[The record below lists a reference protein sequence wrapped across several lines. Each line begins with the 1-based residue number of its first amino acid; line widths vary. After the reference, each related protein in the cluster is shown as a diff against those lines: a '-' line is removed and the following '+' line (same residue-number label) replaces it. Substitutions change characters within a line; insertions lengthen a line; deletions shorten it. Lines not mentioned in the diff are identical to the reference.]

1 MLFNLWRL
9 TGESIQASEVIYQGK
24 IEGSNKPFA
33 QRLELR
39 RKPGL
44 LAQFVGSYPVERTV
58 SLNWYRLN
66 TIGIDRVFAALT
78 Q

>member
-1 MLFNLWRL
+1 MFFNLWEL
-9 TGESIQASEVIYQGK
+9 MGEWIQAGKVIHQGK

-44 LAQFVGSYPVERTV
+44 LAQFVGSYPVKRTV
-58 SLNWYRLN
+58 SLNWYHLN
-66 TIGIDRVFAALT
+66 TICIDRVFAALT

>member
-1 MLFNLWRL
+1 MGFNWWGL
-9 TGESIQASEVIYQGK
+9 TGESIQAGKVIYQGK
-24 IEGSNKPFA
+24 IEGGNKPFA

-39 RKPGL
+39 RKPDL

-66 TIGIDRVFAALT
+66 TIRIDRVFAALT